1 MFANA
6 AALALNHLLTQNSWA
21 LPRLARFAGKTVRV
35 HLTPFNVAYTVLA
48 DGAVLGAGAEVT
60 ADATCY
66 VAPTLLPRLLAKD
79 ETVYGEIRTEGDG
92 TLLSEI
98 FALSRQLQW
107 DVAEDLSP
115 FTGDILA
122 ERIVRTAQAQQAQ
135 FRQGA
140 QNLAE
145 TAAEYVS
152 EERPLIVKPAQL
164 AAFVEQVDTLRDDV
178 ARLAQRIS
186 RLQNSR

>member
-1 MFANA
+1 MLANA

-21 LPRLARFAGKTVRV
+21 LPRLARFAGKTVRF

-48 DGAVLGAGAEVT
+48 DGSVLGAGAEVT
-60 ADATCY
+60 ADATCFI
-66 VAPTLLPRLLAKD
+66 PPSLLPRLLAKD
-79 ETVYGEIRTEGDG
+79 ETAYGEIRSEGDG
-92 TLLSEI
+92 ALLSEI
-98 FALSRQLQW
+98 FALSRQLHW
-107 DVAEDLSP
+107 DAAENLSP

-122 ERIVRTAQAQQAQ
+122 ERIVRTLQSQQAQ

-145 TAAEYVS
+145 TVAEYVS
-152 EERPLIVKPAQL
+152 EERPLIAKPAQL

-186 RLQNSR
+186 RL